1 MTSVPDLPTATRAAR
16 RRAWWYRVL
25 SDRESGSPRQILFL
39 ELARAA
45 DQAHAGDTAPW
56 RPSATDWLLRMLLD
70 RFGTRVLIPV
80 LRRAGV
86 GALAV
91 YRRRGGQDDRAADW
105 RNAGDGLLSVFCVLM
120 GGLAAGFPPAGVVL
134 VAWAMLSVAMAVLSL
149 RTGLRARQQ
158 FDEQAAEQALRH
170 DDPLRHPPEGATS
183 LALIAISRGL
193 VPDAAQRL
201 VDGIVVAPDSAL
213 DEATIDFLCLRR
225 DEPVRPV
232 HRVLRHVGGFA
243 GGVLAGL
250 LPVLLWPRPAAL
262 WIALAL
268 TLCAI
273 ELTARR
279 RLPPRPWQHG
289 LQAVLSGGL
298 VFLAVRLLAWLL

>member
-1 MTSVPDLPTATRAAR
+1 MTSVPAPHLSTRAAR
-16 RRAWWYRVL
+16 RQAWWYRVL

-45 DQAHAGDTAPW
+45 DRACADDAAPW
-56 RPSATDWLLRMLLD
+56 RPAATDWLLRMLLD
-70 RFGTRVLIPV
+70 RFGIRMLIPM

-86 GALAV
+86 AALAV
-91 YRRRGGQDDRAADW
+91 YRRQDGLGDRAVDW
-105 RNAGDGLLSVFCVLM
+105 SNVGDGLLSVFCVLM

-149 RTGLRARQQ
+149 RTGLKARQQ
-158 FDEQAAEQALRH
+158 FDEQVAEQALQH

-193 VPDAAQRL
+193 APDAAQRL
-201 VDGIVVAPDSAL
+201 VDGIISAPDRSL
-213 DEATIDFLCLRR
+213 DDATIDFLCLRR
-225 DEPVRPV
+225 DEPMRPA
-232 HRVLRHVGGFA
+232 HQVLRHVGGFTA
-243 GGVLAGL
+243 GVLAGL
-250 LPVLLWPRPAAL
+250 LPVLLWPRPAAI
-262 WIALAL
+262 WIALVL
-268 TLCAI
+268 TVCAI
-273 ELTARR
+273 ELAARR
-279 RLPPRPWQHG
+279 RLPPKPWQHG

>member
-1 MTSVPDLPTATRAAR
+1 M
-16 RRAWWYRVL
+16 L

-45 DQAHAGDTAPW
+45 DRAASGNTEPW
-56 RPSATDWLLRMLLD
+56 RPAATDWLLCLLLD
-70 RFGTRVLIPV
+70 RFGIRMLIPV
-80 LRRAGV
+80 LRRLGV

-91 YRRRGGQDDRAADW
+91 FRRQDGQGDPAADW
-105 RNAGDGLLSVFCVLM
+105 GNAGDGLLSVFCVLM

-149 RTGLRARQQ
+149 RTGLKARQR
-158 FDEQAAEQALRH
+158 FDEQVAEQALRH

-193 VPDAAQRL
+193 APDAAQRL
-201 VDGIVVAPDSAL
+201 VDGIVLAPDSVL
-213 DEATIDFLCLRR
+213 DDATIDFLCLRR
-225 DEPVRPV
+225 DEPVRPA
-232 HRVLRHVGGFA
+232 HQVLRHVGGFTA
-243 GGVLAGL
+243 GVLAGL
-250 LPVLLWPRPAAL
+250 LPVLLWPRPAAI

-268 TLCAI
+268 TLGAI
-273 ELTARR
+273 ELAARR
-279 RLPPRPWQHG
+279 RLPPKHWQYG